1 MEGLHNCMAC
11 PRGCGADRTRGQRGY
26 CGADSTVWV
35 ARAALHHWEEPPIS
49 GTRGSGAVFFAH
61 CALGCVFCQNR
72 QISRRA
78 DVGKP
83 VTAERLAEIFLELEA
98 QGAHNINLVTGS
110 HYAPQL
116 VPPLRLA
123 REQGLAVP
131 VVWNS
136 SGYETADTLR
146 LLDGLVNIYLPDYKY
161 HSSYYA
167 ARYSHADDYPETA
180 QEAITEMVRQA
191 GAPRYDADGILQTG
205 VIVRHLMLP
214 GLGGDT
220 SQVLRSIAERWGGCV
235 LVSLLR
241 QYTPVG
247 TSDFPELNR
256 RISDEEY
263 QEAVEQMQQLGL
275 SGFIQDSESISESFI
290 PSFSGEG
297 V

>member
-247 TSDFPELNR
+247 TSDFPELDR

>member
-49 GTRGSGAVFFAH
+49 GTRGSGAVFFSH

-247 TSDFPELNR
+247 TSDFPELDR